1 MKDYRLPSYN
11 DFFNRVVAEICF
23 LVLTLDLSSLV
34 DSEHRRSRQR
44 KVFKAIL

>member
-23 LVLTLDLSSLV
+23 LVLTLDLSFV